1 MILHRKALWL
11 MIIIIAASAA
21 IFAPFAASN
30 YLLRVINMTMITYI
44 CVVSLFVIFGMAG
57 QISFAQ
63 AGFWGVGAYISAILT
78 VDLHVSPLLAF
89 FASAFGTALLPAI
102 LGIALFRLHG
112 HYFGFSTIGVV
123 MILNGLFQN
132 WKPVTGGADG
142 IANIPPFGIASLT
155 FNTEMSLFY
164 LILFMV
170 IAISV
175 VTYLIHQSSLG
186 RAFMAIR
193 DNEIAAKCMGVN
205 SYLTKIIAFTIS
217 GFYCGIAGS
226 LYAFMSSYV
235 SASSFT
241 FPQSALYLVMLM
253 LGGYQTLPGP
263 IIGTALL
270 MLLPEW
276 FRFLQ
281 EYILLIYG
289 LGVMVLMVVMPDG
302 LIGGGKK
309 AYEFIRNKRG
319 WTDAIPKQPGND
331 AG

>member
-1 MILHRKALWL
+1 MILQRKALWL
-11 MIIIIAASAA
+11 MIIIIAVGAA

-89 FASAFGTALLPAI
+89 FASALGAALLPAI

-170 IAISV
+170 TAISV

-217 GFYCGIAGS
+217 GCYCG
-226 LYAFMSSYV
+226 
-235 SASSFT
+235 
-241 FPQSALYLVMLM
+241 
-253 LGGYQTLPGP
+253 
-263 IIGTALL
+263 
-270 MLLPEW
+270 
-276 FRFLQ
+276 
-281 EYILLIYG
+281 
-289 LGVMVLMVVMPDG
+289 
-302 LIGGGKK
+302 
-309 AYEFIRNKRG
+309 
-319 WTDAIPKQPGND
+319 
-331 AG
+331 